1 MTRRPTRS
9 LICLVAGAAA
19 TAAAILPMEVAA
31 AAATGGGTS
40 WRINLAQIGTSLD
53 YNKAST
59 RARIS
64 ADGQHACFQTAAT
77 NAVPNDAPV
86 PASPDI
92 FWTDFSNPSAPVTNI
107 VSRAI
112 SGTPA
117 DKQSNFCEISGNG
130 DVVVFSSNATN
141 LIPGSS
147 TSGVFVRN
155 MTASPNVLKRVAG
168 GERPVISDNG
178 FVVAYNGLPTTS
190 NAIWVALLDANLN
203 VVRKTNLTNGAN
215 TGTDVESLRP
225 EISGDGK
232 VVVFASDLPNLDPTH
247 TDTNGQRDIYRV
259 NIAQWVLNGTTPPPP
274 ELVSVDKTGMAAG
287 ATSSRPGING
297 DGSVVSFQS
306 NSGNIANAPTPL
318 PNGTPDT
325 NGSTDAFVRDY
336 RGGTPTSYLVSY
348 KKDGT
353 LANAVGSRPQLDDSG
368 NIVVFVS
375 SAAQIV
381 SADTNNKEDAFI
393 RNWWA
398 EKQAGSL
405 ATAAN
410 RHAFL
415 LAVAPDG
422 SSGVCPGV
430 AGTSEGTKAISTR
443 PYLSKDGKT
452 AIFITADCNLAG
464 AGFGGPDA
472 NLFADIYV
480 RRYPSI

>member
-1 MTRRPTRS
+1 MTRRRTRS
-9 LICLVAGAAA
+9 LLSLVAGAAA
-19 TAAAILPMEVAA
+19 IATAVLPVEVAG

-40 WRINLAQIGTSLD
+40 WRINLAQTGTSLD

-64 ADGQHACFQTAAT
+64 ADGQHACFQSPAN
-77 NAVPNDAPV
+77 NAIPNDP
-86 PASPDI
+86 SWPDI
-92 FWTDFSNPSAPVTNI
+92 FWTDFSTPSAPVTKI
-107 VSRAI
+107 VSRAV
-112 SGTPA
+112 SGTRANNP
-117 DKQSNFCEISGNG
+117 SNFCELSGNG
-130 DVVVFSSNATN
+130 NVVVFSSAATN
-141 LIPGSS
+141 LIPGSVQ
-147 TSGVFVRN
+147 SGVFVRN
-155 MTASPNVLKRVAG
+155 MSANVLKRLDG

-178 FVVAYNGLPTTS
+178 LVVAYNALPTTS
-190 NAIWVALLDANLN
+190 NAVWVALLDSNLN
-203 VVRKTNLTNGAN
+203 VIRKRNLTQGAN
-215 TGTDVESLRP
+215 TGPDVESLRP
-225 EISGDGK
+225 EISGDGN
-232 VVVFASDLPNLDPTH
+232 VVVFASDLNNLDPTH

-259 NIAQWVLNGTTPPPP
+259 NIAQWVLNGTTPPAP
-274 ELVSVDKTGMAAG
+274 ELVSVDKTGKAAG

-297 DGSVVSFQS
+297 NGSVVSFQS
-306 NSGNIANAPTPL
+306 NSGNIANTYTGAA
-318 PNGTPDT
+318 DT
-325 NGSTDAFVRDY
+325 NNATDAFVRDY
-336 RGGTPTSYLVSY
+336 RGTPATFLVSY

-368 NIVVFVS
+368 NIVAFVS